1 MVRILTSGQV
11 DFADDLDKVGGTK
24 SLAREPY
31 ARNLWAIMSKFNVL
45 PTDKRFQDLTEMQ
58 VSLLIE
64 EMNIDSQF
72 ARGKDPLSDDYSYD
86 ETFDEDYELSS
97 EEEQESV
104 AKQLEAMRPDKLKQS
119 MDVKVD
125 NLDDEEEQD
134 NADYMV
140 ASLKAERE
148 RKLRELGLL
157 SDNDTISDE
166 DKKDPLLDDEDIDT
180 F

>member
-1 MVRILTSGQV
+1 
-11 DFADDLDKVGGTK
+11 
-24 SLAREPY
+24 
-31 ARNLWAIMSKFNVL
+31 MSKFNVL

-72 ARGKDPLSDDYSYD
+72 ARGKDPLSDDYAYD
-86 ETFDEDYELSS
+86 ETFDDNYELPSD
-97 EEEQESV
+97 EEQESV
-104 AKQLEAMRPDKLKQS
+104 AAQLEAMRPDKLKQS

-125 NLDDEEEQD
+125 NIDDEEEQD

-140 ASLKAERE
+140 ASLKDERD

-157 SDNDTISDE
+157 GNSDE

>member
-72 ARGKDPLSDDYSYD
+72 ARGKDPLSDDYAYD
-86 ETFDEDYELSS
+86 ETFDENYELPSD
-97 EEEQESV
+97 EEQEDV
-104 AKQLEAMRPDKLKQS
+104 AAQLEDMRPDKLKQS
-119 MDVKVD
+119 IDVKVE
-125 NLDDEEEQD
+125 NIDDEDEQD

-140 ASLKAERE
+140 ASLKAERD

-157 SDNDTISDE
+157 NNSDE
-166 DKKDPLLDDEDIDT
+166 DKNDPLLDDEDIDT

>member
-1 MVRILTSGQV
+1 
-11 DFADDLDKVGGTK
+11 
-24 SLAREPY
+24 
-31 ARNLWAIMSKFNVL
+31 MSKFNVL

-72 ARGKDPLSDDYSYD
+72 ARGKDPLSDDYAYD
-86 ETFDEDYELSS
+86 ETFDENYELPSD
-97 EEEQESV
+97 EEQESV
-104 AKQLEAMRPDKLKQS
+104 AAQLESMRPDKLKQS
-119 MDVKVD
+119 MDVKVE
-125 NLDDEEEQD
+125 NIDDEDEQD

-140 ASLKAERE
+140 ASLKAERD

-157 SDNDTISDE
+157 GNSDDDE
-166 DKKDPLLDDEDIDT
+166 KDPLLDDEDIDT

>member
-1 MVRILTSGQV
+1 
-11 DFADDLDKVGGTK
+11 
-24 SLAREPY
+24 
-31 ARNLWAIMSKFNVL
+31 MSKFNVL

-72 ARGKDPLSDDYSYD
+72 ARGKDPLSDDYAYD
-86 ETFDEDYELSS
+86 ETFDENYELPS

-119 MDVKVD
+119 MDVKVE
-125 NLDDEEEQD
+125 NLDDEDEQD

-140 ASLKAERE
+140 ASLKAERD

-157 SDNDTISDE
+157 GNSDDDE
-166 DKKDPLLDDEDIDT
+166 KDPLLDDEDIDT

>member
-1 MVRILTSGQV
+1 
-11 DFADDLDKVGGTK
+11 
-24 SLAREPY
+24 
-31 ARNLWAIMSKFNVL
+31 MSKFNVL

-125 NLDDEEEQD
+125 NLDDEDEQD

-140 ASLKAERE
+140 ASLKAERD

-157 SDNDTISDE
+157 NNSNE
-166 DKKDPLLDDEDIDT
+166 DKKQDPLLDDEDIDT

>member
-1 MVRILTSGQV
+1 
-11 DFADDLDKVGGTK
+11 
-24 SLAREPY
+24 
-31 ARNLWAIMSKFNVL
+31 MSKFNVL

-72 ARGKDPLSDDYSYD
+72 ARGKDPLSDDYAYD
-86 ETFDEDYELSS
+86 ETFDENYELPSD
-97 EEEQESV
+97 EEQESV
-104 AKQLEAMRPDKLKQS
+104 AAQLESMRPDKLKQT
-119 MDVKVD
+119 MDVKVE
-125 NLDDEEEQD
+125 NLDDEDEQD

-140 ASLKAERE
+140 ASLKAERD

-157 SDNDTISDE
+157 GNSNE

>member
-1 MVRILTSGQV
+1 
-11 DFADDLDKVGGTK
+11 
-24 SLAREPY
+24 
-31 ARNLWAIMSKFNVL
+31 MSKFNVL

-72 ARGKDPLSDDYSYD
+72 ARGKDPLSDDYAYD
-86 ETFDEDYELSS
+86 ETFDENYELPSD
-97 EEEQESV
+97 EEQESV
-104 AKQLEAMRPDKLKQS
+104 AAQLEAMRPDKLKQS
-119 MDVKVD
+119 MDVKVE
-125 NLDDEEEQD
+125 NLDDDDEQD

-140 ASLKAERE
+140 ASLKAERD

-157 SDNDTISDE
+157 GNSDDDE
-166 DKKDPLLDDEDIDT
+166 KDPLLDDEDIDT

>member
-1 MVRILTSGQV
+1 
-11 DFADDLDKVGGTK
+11 
-24 SLAREPY
+24 
-31 ARNLWAIMSKFNVL
+31 MSKFNVL

-72 ARGKDPLSDDYSYD
+72 ARGKDPLSDDYAYD
-86 ETFDEDYELSS
+86 ETFDENYELPSD
-97 EEEQESV
+97 EEQESV
-104 AKQLEAMRPDKLKQS
+104 ASQLEAMRPDKLKQS
-119 MDVKVD
+119 MDVKVE
-125 NLDDEEEQD
+125 NLDDEDEQD

-140 ASLKAERE
+140 ASLKAERD

-157 SDNDTISDE
+157 GNSDD

>member
-1 MVRILTSGQV
+1 
-11 DFADDLDKVGGTK
+11 
-24 SLAREPY
+24 
-31 ARNLWAIMSKFNVL
+31 MSKFNVL

-72 ARGKDPLSDDYSYD
+72 ARGKDPLSDDYAYD
-86 ETFDEDYELSS
+86 ETFDENYELPSD
-97 EEEQESV
+97 EEQESV
-104 AKQLEAMRPDKLKQS
+104 AAQLEAMRPDKLKQS
-119 MDVKVD
+119 IDVKVE
-125 NLDDEEEQD
+125 NLDDEDEQD

-140 ASLKAERE
+140 ASLKAERD

-157 SDNDTISDE
+157 GNSDDDE
-166 DKKDPLLDDEDIDT
+166 KDPLLDDEDIDT

>member
-1 MVRILTSGQV
+1 
-11 DFADDLDKVGGTK
+11 
-24 SLAREPY
+24 
-31 ARNLWAIMSKFNVL
+31 MSKFNVL

-72 ARGKDPLSDDYSYD
+72 ARGKDPLSDDYAYD
-86 ETFDEDYELSS
+86 ETFDENYELPSDK
-97 EEEQESV
+97 EQESV
-104 AKQLEAMRPDKLKQS
+104 AAQLEAMRPDKLKQS
-119 MDVKVD
+119 MDVKVE
-125 NLDDEEEQD
+125 NLDDEDEQD

-140 ASLKAERE
+140 ASLKAERD

-157 SDNDTISDE
+157 NNSDD

>member
-1 MVRILTSGQV
+1 
-11 DFADDLDKVGGTK
+11 
-24 SLAREPY
+24 
-31 ARNLWAIMSKFNVL
+31 MSKFNVL

-72 ARGKDPLSDDYSYD
+72 ARGKDPLSDDYAYD
-86 ETFDEDYELSS
+86 ETFDENYELPSD
-97 EEEQESV
+97 EEQESV
-104 AKQLEAMRPDKLKQS
+104 AAQLESMRPDKLKQS
-119 MDVKVD
+119 MDVKVE
-125 NLDDEEEQD
+125 NLDDEDEQD

-140 ASLKAERE
+140 ASLKAERD

-157 SDNDTISDE
+157 NNSDE
-166 DKKDPLLDDEDIDT
+166 DKNDPLLDDEDIDT

>member
-1 MVRILTSGQV
+1 
-11 DFADDLDKVGGTK
+11 
-24 SLAREPY
+24 
-31 ARNLWAIMSKFNVL
+31 MSKFNVL

-72 ARGKDPLSDDYSYD
+72 ARGKDPLSDDYAYD
-86 ETFDEDYELSS
+86 ETFEENYELPSD
-97 EEEQESV
+97 EEQESV
-104 AKQLEAMRPDKLKQS
+104 AAQLEAMRPDKLKQS
-119 MDVKVD
+119 MDVKVE
-125 NLDDEEEQD
+125 NLDDEDEQD

-140 ASLKAERE
+140 ASLKAERD

-157 SDNDTISDE
+157 GNSDDDE
-166 DKKDPLLDDEDIDT
+166 KDPLLDDEDIDT

>member
-1 MVRILTSGQV
+1 
-11 DFADDLDKVGGTK
+11 
-24 SLAREPY
+24 
-31 ARNLWAIMSKFNVL
+31 MSKFNVL

-72 ARGKDPLSDDYSYD
+72 ARGKDPLSDDYAYD
-86 ETFDEDYELSS
+86 ETFDENYELPSD
-97 EEEQESV
+97 EEQESV
-104 AKQLEAMRPDKLKQS
+104 AAQLESMRPDKLKQS
-119 MDVKVD
+119 MDVKVE
-125 NLDDEEEQD
+125 NLDDEDEQD

-140 ASLKAERE
+140 ASLKAERD

-157 SDNDTISDE
+157 GNSDE
-166 DKKDPLLDDEDIDT
+166 DNNDPLLDDEDIDT

>member
-1 MVRILTSGQV
+1 
-11 DFADDLDKVGGTK
+11 
-24 SLAREPY
+24 
-31 ARNLWAIMSKFNVL
+31 MSKFNVL

-72 ARGKDPLSDDYSYD
+72 ARGKDPLSDDYAYD
-86 ETFDEDYELSS
+86 ETFDENYELPSD
-97 EEEQESV
+97 EEQESV
-104 AKQLEAMRPDKLKQS
+104 AAQLESMRPDKLKQS
-119 MDVKVD
+119 MDVKVE
-125 NLDDEEEQD
+125 NLDDEDEQD

-140 ASLKAERE
+140 ASLKAERD

-157 SDNDTISDE
+157 GNSDE
-166 DKKDPLLDDEDIDT
+166 DKNDPLLDDEDIDT

>member
-1 MVRILTSGQV
+1 
-11 DFADDLDKVGGTK
+11 
-24 SLAREPY
+24 
-31 ARNLWAIMSKFNVL
+31 MSKFNVL

-72 ARGKDPLSDDYSYD
+72 ARGKDPLSDDYAYD
-86 ETFDEDYELSS
+86 ETFDENYELPSD
-97 EEEQESV
+97 EEQESV
-104 AKQLEAMRPDKLKQS
+104 AAQLEAMRPDKLKQT
-119 MDVKVD
+119 MDVKVE
-125 NLDDEEEQD
+125 NLDDEDEQD

-140 ASLKAERE
+140 ASLKAERD

-157 SDNDTISDE
+157 GNSDE
-166 DKKDPLLDDEDIDT
+166 DKNDPLLDDEDIDT

>member
-1 MVRILTSGQV
+1 
-11 DFADDLDKVGGTK
+11 
-24 SLAREPY
+24 
-31 ARNLWAIMSKFNVL
+31 MSKFNVL

-72 ARGKDPLSDDYSYD
+72 ARGKDPLSDDYAYD

-104 AKQLEAMRPDKLKQS
+104 AAQLEAMRPDKLKQS
-119 MDVKVD
+119 MDVKVE
-125 NLDDEEEQD
+125 NLDDEDEQD

-140 ASLKAERE
+140 ASLKAERD

-157 SDNDTISDE
+157 GNSDD

>member
-1 MVRILTSGQV
+1 
-11 DFADDLDKVGGTK
+11 
-24 SLAREPY
+24 
-31 ARNLWAIMSKFNVL
+31 MSKFNVL

-72 ARGKDPLSDDYSYD
+72 ARGKDPLSDDYAYD
-86 ETFDEDYELSS
+86 ETFDENYELPSD
-97 EEEQESV
+97 EEQESV
-104 AKQLEAMRPDKLKQS
+104 AAQLEAMRPDKLKQS
-119 MDVKVD
+119 IDVKVE
-125 NLDDEEEQD
+125 NIDDEDEQD

-140 ASLKAERE
+140 ASLKAERD

-157 SDNDTISDE
+157 GNSDDDE
-166 DKKDPLLDDEDIDT
+166 KDPLLDDEDIDT

>member
-1 MVRILTSGQV
+1 
-11 DFADDLDKVGGTK
+11 
-24 SLAREPY
+24 
-31 ARNLWAIMSKFNVL
+31 MSKFNVL

-72 ARGKDPLSDDYSYD
+72 ARGKDPLSDDYAYD
-86 ETFDEDYELSS
+86 ETFDEDYELPSD
-97 EEEQESV
+97 EEQESV
-104 AKQLEAMRPDKLKQS
+104 AAQLEAMRPDKLKQS
-119 MDVKVD
+119 MDVKVE
-125 NLDDEEEQD
+125 NLDDEDEQD

-140 ASLKAERE
+140 ASLKAERD

-157 SDNDTISDE
+157 GNSDD

>member
-1 MVRILTSGQV
+1 
-11 DFADDLDKVGGTK
+11 
-24 SLAREPY
+24 
-31 ARNLWAIMSKFNVL
+31 MSKFNVL

-72 ARGKDPLSDDYSYD
+72 ARGKDPLSDDYAYD
-86 ETFDEDYELSS
+86 ETFDENYELPSD
-97 EEEQESV
+97 EEQESV
-104 AKQLEAMRPDKLKQS
+104 AAQLESMRPDKLKQS
-119 MDVKVD
+119 IDVKVE
-125 NLDDEEEQD
+125 NIDDEDEQD

-140 ASLKAERE
+140 ASLKAERD

-157 SDNDTISDE
+157 GNSDDDE
-166 DKKDPLLDDEDIDT
+166 KDPLLDDEDIDT

>member
-1 MVRILTSGQV
+1 
-11 DFADDLDKVGGTK
+11 
-24 SLAREPY
+24 
-31 ARNLWAIMSKFNVL
+31 MSKFNVL

-72 ARGKDPLSDDYSYD
+72 ARGKDPLSDDYAYD
-86 ETFDEDYELSS
+86 ETFDENYELPSD
-97 EEEQESV
+97 EEQESV
-104 AKQLEAMRPDKLKQS
+104 AAQLESMRPDKLKQS
-119 MDVKVD
+119 MDVKVE
-125 NLDDEEEQD
+125 NLDDEDEQD

-140 ASLKAERE
+140 ASLKAERD

-157 SDNDTISDE
+157 GNSDE

>member
-125 NLDDEEEQD
+125 NLDDEDEQD

-140 ASLKAERE
+140 ASLKAERD

-157 SDNDTISDE
+157 NNSDE
-166 DKKDPLLDDEDIDT
+166 DKKQDPLLDDEDIDT

>member
-1 MVRILTSGQV
+1 
-11 DFADDLDKVGGTK
+11 
-24 SLAREPY
+24 
-31 ARNLWAIMSKFNVL
+31 MSKFNVL

-72 ARGKDPLSDDYSYD
+72 ARGKDPLSDDYAYD
-86 ETFDEDYELSS
+86 ETFDEDYELPSD
-97 EEEQESV
+97 EEQESV
-104 AKQLEAMRPDKLKQS
+104 AAKLEAMRPDKLKQS
-119 MDVKVD
+119 MDVNVE
-125 NLDDEEEQD
+125 NLDDEDEQD

-140 ASLKAERE
+140 ASLKAERD

-157 SDNDTISDE
+157 GNSDD

>member
-1 MVRILTSGQV
+1 
-11 DFADDLDKVGGTK
+11 
-24 SLAREPY
+24 
-31 ARNLWAIMSKFNVL
+31 MSKFNVL

-72 ARGKDPLSDDYSYD
+72 ARGKDPLSDDYAYD
-86 ETFDEDYELSS
+86 ETFDENYELPSDG
-97 EEEQESV
+97 EQESV
-104 AKQLEAMRPDKLKQS
+104 AAQLEAMRPDKLKQS

-125 NLDDEEEQD
+125 NLDDEDEQD

-140 ASLKAERE
+140 ASLKAERD

-157 SDNDTISDE
+157 GNSDE

>member
-1 MVRILTSGQV
+1 
-11 DFADDLDKVGGTK
+11 
-24 SLAREPY
+24 
-31 ARNLWAIMSKFNVL
+31 MSKFNVL

-72 ARGKDPLSDDYSYD
+72 ARGKDPLSDDYAYD
-86 ETFDEDYELSS
+86 ETFDENYELPSD
-97 EEEQESV
+97 EEQESV
-104 AKQLEAMRPDKLKQS
+104 AAQLESMRPDKLKQT
-119 MDVKVD
+119 MDVKVE
-125 NLDDEEEQD
+125 NLDDEDEQD

-140 ASLKAERE
+140 ASLKAERD

-157 SDNDTISDE
+157 GNSDE
-166 DKKDPLLDDEDIDT
+166 DKNDPLLDDEDIDT

>member
-72 ARGKDPLSDDYSYD
+72 ARGKDPLSDDYAYD
-86 ETFDEDYELSS
+86 ETFDENYELPS

-104 AKQLEAMRPDKLKQS
+104 AAQLESMRPDKLKQS
-119 MDVKVD
+119 MDVKVE
-125 NLDDEEEQD
+125 NLDDEDEQD
-134 NADYMV
+134 NAEYMV
-140 ASLKAERE
+140 ASLKAERD

-157 SDNDTISDE
+157 NNSDE
-166 DKKDPLLDDEDIDT
+166 DKNDPLLDDEDIDT

>member
-1 MVRILTSGQV
+1 
-11 DFADDLDKVGGTK
+11 
-24 SLAREPY
+24 
-31 ARNLWAIMSKFNVL
+31 MSKFNVL

-72 ARGKDPLSDDYSYD
+72 ARGKDPLSDDYAYD
-86 ETFDEDYELSS
+86 ETFDEDYELPSD
-97 EEEQESV
+97 EEQESV
-104 AKQLEAMRPDKLKQS
+104 AAQLEAMRPDKLKQS
-119 MDVKVD
+119 MDVKVE
-125 NLDDEEEQD
+125 NLDDEDEQD

-140 ASLKAERE
+140 ASLKAERD

-157 SDNDTISDE
+157 HNSDD

>member
-140 ASLKAERE
+140 ASLKSERE

-157 SDNDTISDE
+157 SDNDTISDD

>member
-1 MVRILTSGQV
+1 
-11 DFADDLDKVGGTK
+11 
-24 SLAREPY
+24 
-31 ARNLWAIMSKFNVL
+31 MSKFNVL

-72 ARGKDPLSDDYSYD
+72 ARGKDPLSDDYAYD
-86 ETFDEDYELSS
+86 ETFDENYELPSD
-97 EEEQESV
+97 EEQESV
-104 AKQLEAMRPDKLKQS
+104 AAQLEAMRPDKLKQT
-119 MDVKVD
+119 MDVKVE
-125 NLDDEEEQD
+125 NLDDEDEQD

-140 ASLKAERE
+140 ASLKAERD

-157 SDNDTISDE
+157 GNSDDDE
-166 DKKDPLLDDEDIDT
+166 KDPLLDDEDIDT

>member
-31 ARNLWAIMSKFNVL
+31 ARNLWAIMSKFSVL

-72 ARGKDPLSDDYSYD
+72 ARGKDPLSDDYTYD
-86 ETFDEDYELSS
+86 ETFDEDYELPSD
-97 EEEQESV
+97 EEQKSV
-104 AKQLEAMRPDKLKQS
+104 AAQLEAMRPDKLKQS

-125 NLDDEEEQD
+125 NLDDEDEQD
-134 NADYMV
+134 NVDYMV

-157 SDNDTISDE
+157 NNSDE
-166 DKKDPLLDDEDIDT
+166 DKNDPLLDDEDIDT

>member
-125 NLDDEEEQD
+125 NLDDEDEQD

-140 ASLKAERE
+140 ASLKAERD

-157 SDNDTISDE
+157 NNSNE
-166 DKKDPLLDDEDIDT
+166 DKKQDPLLDDEDIDT

>member
-1 MVRILTSGQV
+1 
-11 DFADDLDKVGGTK
+11 
-24 SLAREPY
+24 
-31 ARNLWAIMSKFNVL
+31 MSKFNVL

-72 ARGKDPLSDDYSYD
+72 ARGKDPLSDDYAYD
-86 ETFDEDYELSS
+86 ETFAENYELPSD
-97 EEEQESV
+97 EEQESV
-104 AKQLEAMRPDKLKQS
+104 AAQLEAMRPDKLKQS
-119 MDVKVD
+119 MDVKVE
-125 NLDDEEEQD
+125 NLDDEDEQD

-140 ASLKAERE
+140 ASLKAERD

-157 SDNDTISDE
+157 NNSDE
-166 DKKDPLLDDEDIDT
+166 DKNDPLLDDEDIDT

>member
-1 MVRILTSGQV
+1 
-11 DFADDLDKVGGTK
+11 
-24 SLAREPY
+24 
-31 ARNLWAIMSKFNVL
+31 MSKFNVL

-72 ARGKDPLSDDYSYD
+72 ARGKDPLSDDYAYD
-86 ETFDEDYELSS
+86 ETFDENYELPSD
-97 EEEQESV
+97 EEQESV
-104 AKQLEAMRPDKLKQS
+104 AAQLESMRPDKLKQS
-119 MDVKVD
+119 MDVKVE
-125 NLDDEEEQD
+125 NIDDEDEQD

-140 ASLKAERE
+140 ASLKAERD

-157 SDNDTISDE
+157 NNSDE
-166 DKKDPLLDDEDIDT
+166 DKNDPLLDDEDIDT

>member
-1 MVRILTSGQV
+1 
-11 DFADDLDKVGGTK
+11 
-24 SLAREPY
+24 
-31 ARNLWAIMSKFNVL
+31 MSKFNVL

-72 ARGKDPLSDDYSYD
+72 ARGKDPLSDDYAYD
-86 ETFDEDYELSS
+86 ETFDEDYELPSD
-97 EEEQESV
+97 EEQESV
-104 AKQLEAMRPDKLKQS
+104 AAQLEAMRPDKLKQS
-119 MDVKVD
+119 MDAKVE
-125 NLDDEEEQD
+125 NIDDEDEQD

-140 ASLKAERE
+140 ASLKAERD

-157 SDNDTISDE
+157 GNSDD

>member
-1 MVRILTSGQV
+1 
-11 DFADDLDKVGGTK
+11 
-24 SLAREPY
+24 
-31 ARNLWAIMSKFNVL
+31 MSKFNVL

-72 ARGKDPLSDDYSYD
+72 ARGKDPLSDDYAYD
-86 ETFDEDYELSS
+86 ETFDENYELPSD
-97 EEEQESV
+97 EEQESV
-104 AKQLEAMRPDKLKQS
+104 AAQLEAMRPDKLKQS
-119 MDVKVD
+119 MDVKVE
-125 NLDDEEEQD
+125 NIDDEDEQD

-140 ASLKAERE
+140 ASLKAERD

-157 SDNDTISDE
+157 GNSDDDE
-166 DKKDPLLDDEDIDT
+166 KDPLLDDEDIDT

>member
-1 MVRILTSGQV
+1 
-11 DFADDLDKVGGTK
+11 
-24 SLAREPY
+24 
-31 ARNLWAIMSKFNVL
+31 MSKFNVL

-72 ARGKDPLSDDYSYD
+72 ARGKDPLSDDYAYD
-86 ETFDEDYELSS
+86 ETFDENYELPSD
-97 EEEQESV
+97 EEQESV
-104 AKQLEAMRPDKLKQS
+104 AAQLESMRPDKLKQS
-119 MDVKVD
+119 MDVKVE
-125 NLDDEEEQD
+125 NLDDEDEQD

-140 ASLKAERE
+140 ASLKAERD

-157 SDNDTISDE
+157 GNSDDDE
-166 DKKDPLLDDEDIDT
+166 KDPLLDDEDIDT

>member
-1 MVRILTSGQV
+1 
-11 DFADDLDKVGGTK
+11 
-24 SLAREPY
+24 
-31 ARNLWAIMSKFNVL
+31 MSKFNVL

-72 ARGKDPLSDDYSYD
+72 ARGKDPLSDDYAYD
-86 ETFDEDYELSS
+86 ETFDEDYELPSD
-97 EEEQESV
+97 EEQESV
-104 AKQLEAMRPDKLKQS
+104 AAQLEAMRPDKLKQS

-125 NLDDEEEQD
+125 NLDDEDEQD

-140 ASLKAERE
+140 ASLKAERD

-157 SDNDTISDE
+157 NNSDE
-166 DKKDPLLDDEDIDT
+166 DKNDPLLDDEDIDT

>member
-1 MVRILTSGQV
+1 
-11 DFADDLDKVGGTK
+11 
-24 SLAREPY
+24 
-31 ARNLWAIMSKFNVL
+31 MSKFNVL

-72 ARGKDPLSDDYSYD
+72 ARGKDPLSDDYAYD
-86 ETFDEDYELSS
+86 ETFDENYELPSD
-97 EEEQESV
+97 EEQESV
-104 AKQLEAMRPDKLKQS
+104 AAQLESMRPDKLKQT
-119 MDVKVD
+119 MDVKVE
-125 NLDDEEEQD
+125 NLDDEDEQD

-140 ASLKAERE
+140 ASLKAERD

-157 SDNDTISDE
+157 GNSDDDE
-166 DKKDPLLDDEDIDT
+166 KDPLLDDEDIDT

>member
-72 ARGKDPLSDDYSYD
+72 ARGKDPLSDDYTYD
-86 ETFDEDYELSS
+86 ETFDEDYELPSD
-97 EEEQESV
+97 EEQESV
-104 AKQLEAMRPDKLKQS
+104 AAQLEAMRPDKLKQS

-125 NLDDEEEQD
+125 NLDDEDEQD
-134 NADYMV
+134 NVDYMV
-140 ASLKAERE
+140 ASLKAERD

-157 SDNDTISDE
+157 NNSDE
-166 DKKDPLLDDEDIDT
+166 DKNDPLLDDEDIDT

>member
-1 MVRILTSGQV
+1 
-11 DFADDLDKVGGTK
+11 
-24 SLAREPY
+24 
-31 ARNLWAIMSKFNVL
+31 MSKFNVL

-72 ARGKDPLSDDYSYD
+72 ARGKDPLSDDYAYD
-86 ETFDEDYELSS
+86 ETFDENYELPSD
-97 EEEQESV
+97 EEQESV
-104 AKQLEAMRPDKLKQS
+104 AAQLESMRPDKLKQS
-119 MDVKVD
+119 MDVKVE
-125 NLDDEEEQD
+125 NLDDEDEQD

-140 ASLKAERE
+140 ASLKAERD

-157 SDNDTISDE
+157 NNSDD

>member
-1 MVRILTSGQV
+1 
-11 DFADDLDKVGGTK
+11 
-24 SLAREPY
+24 
-31 ARNLWAIMSKFNVL
+31 MSKFNVL

-72 ARGKDPLSDDYSYD
+72 ARGKDPLSDDYAYD
-86 ETFDEDYELSS
+86 ETFDENYELPSD
-97 EEEQESV
+97 EEQEDV
-104 AKQLEAMRPDKLKQS
+104 AAQLEDMRPDKLKQT
-119 MDVKVD
+119 MDVKVE
-125 NLDDEEEQD
+125 NLDDEDEQD

-140 ASLKAERE
+140 ASLKAERD

-157 SDNDTISDE
+157 GNSDDDE
-166 DKKDPLLDDEDIDT
+166 KDPLLDDEDIDT